1 MSRYVL
7 SVLAALALAFLLGA
21 PSAPVAALPPTAGFA
36 FADEV
41 EAAVFPGGPSP
52 AGRSLI
58 APINGPEPA
67 PGVSVAL
74 SGVAT
79 PAAWLDWDALDR
91 RADNRCEGDD
101 DEEEEEE
108 EDEGTEE
115 AEDREEEEGF
125 WAWLWGGVQTVIRWF
140 RDRCSFIGF
149 GLKCKF

>member
-52 AGRSLI
+52 AGRALI
-58 APINGPEPA
+58 APINGPELA

-74 SGVAT
+74 SDVTT
-79 PAAWLDWDALDR
+79 PVAWLDWDALDR
-91 RADNRCEGDD
+91 RVDNRCE
-101 DEEEEEE
+101 EEEEQ
-108 EDEGTEE
+108 EDDE
-115 AEDREEEEGF
+115 AENEGF
-125 WAWLWGGVQTVIRWF
+125 WAWFWSGIKGAVEAIVEWF
-140 RDRCSFIGF
+140 RDHCGSMGKGF
-149 GLKCKF
+149 GCEINT